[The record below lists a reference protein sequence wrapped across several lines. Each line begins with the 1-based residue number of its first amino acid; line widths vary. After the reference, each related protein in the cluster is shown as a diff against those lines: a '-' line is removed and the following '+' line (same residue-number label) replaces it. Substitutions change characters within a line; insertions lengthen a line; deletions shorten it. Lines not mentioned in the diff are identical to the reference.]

1 MSGVVKTSK
10 EDRKTW
16 LARQALEVVRHI
28 RARVEV
34 WQATRRL
41 YAADDYLLKDIGISR
56 GDIDR
61 LVRRGRP
68 RKHFPK

>member
-1 MSGVVKTSK
+1 MSDAVKTSGA
-10 EDRKTW
+10 DRKTW
-16 LARQALEVVRHI
+16 LAGQALKVVRHI
-28 RARVEV
+28 QARVEV

-41 YAADDYLLKDIGISR
+41 YAADDCLLKDIGISR

-61 LVRRGRP
+61 LVRRGRR